1 MRRDFDA
8 EIAAHAAR
16 KAVMPLERAGRQAQ
30 FILHERPVDN
40 TSVRPLLLW
49 IEQNL
54 RKKLSLHVIAL
65 RGAVSTR
72 TLSRRFRKQ
81 MGTTPAH
88 WITIARIR
96 RAQRLL
102 ETTGLS
108 IEEVAAEMGF
118 GSATVLREH
127 FSEIVETSP
136 SAYRRAF
143 STGPNDSTVTKR
155 PPQNG

>member
-1 MRRDFDA
+1 VRRDFDA

-40 TSVRPLLLW
+40 TSVGPLLLW

-72 TLSRRFRKQ
+72 TLSRR
-81 MGTTPAH
+81 MGTTPAP

>member
-1 MRRDFDA
+1 VRRDFGA

-40 TSVRPLLLW
+40 TSVGPLLLW